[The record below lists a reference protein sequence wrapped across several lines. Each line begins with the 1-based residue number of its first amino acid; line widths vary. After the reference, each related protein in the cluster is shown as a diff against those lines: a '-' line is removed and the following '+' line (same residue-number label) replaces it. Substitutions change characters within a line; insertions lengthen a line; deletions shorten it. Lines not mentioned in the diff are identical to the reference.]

1 MNKYN
6 YFVSYHA
13 SSKSSGDNGFGNVV
27 MSTSYKID
35 SSEALTG
42 VMQTIAEKHREDYD
56 EVYTVVILNFQLL
69 REVPEHDG

>member
-1 MNKYN
+1 MKRFE

-13 SSKSSGDNGFGNVV
+13 SSTRSGDNGFGNVV

-35 SSEALTG
+35 SSEALTD
-42 VMQTIAEKHREDYD
+42 VMQTIKEKHREDYD
-56 EVYTVVILNFQLL
+56 EVYNVVILNFTLL